1 MAGIGEYV
9 HYRFKNY
16 QRFGLGYNTV
26 GSKSAA
32 AALVSARQD
41 LKMLN
46 KYTVSTIQTQEI
58 EKFLNDLT
66 YSNAD
71 VSLKNLS
78 LTAGEIEQHK
88 THFVSLIQAKIPE
101 LEKVLGSLNLGG
113 TSSGTGNIGGLSK
126 INLNNKLGVTSA
138 TVGKAQMD
146 LMSLMNSLQAQ
157 RSSFEKGSASRLEL
171 NKILL
176 EAKRLYIKL
185 GQLTSDLSRQVIS
198 YDQTIRN
205 TDFSAKA
212 LFVQYN
218 ELIKLAS
225 QPTMKQY
232 GDIAELFF
240 QYMVSAASGMSQA
253 QLDDLVAP
261 LTAGSHRVATIGI
274 PNISTLVNIDSVI
287 EGLNKSK
294 TSGIT
299 SNKWTS
305 SRNNGYTV
313 NLTQNGSTSQQTV
326 DIVIDFS
333 NNKNAMAA
341 FGIDKLRASVK
352 NVKGLSN
359 IHILSEAP
367 LSSAFALFDTNFV
380 NHYLNLIATH
390 PDGNGGAFVDKYN
403 ETIEMGLALRA
414 LSGIRDRG
422 NVLGV
427 DISDCLIVNNKGKG
441 VRVVDTS
448 TLMNCIYSNLRD
460 YVRATGMPTSIGQDW
475 VGYASKPS
483 TDNAYAR
490 IGKLIAATHAFKIS
504 LTLKKLP

>member
-16 QRFGLGYNTV
+16 QRFGLGYNRP

-41 LKMLN
+41 LRMLN

-66 YSNAD
+66 YANTEA
-71 VSLKNLS
+71 SLKNLS
-78 LTAGEIEQHK
+78 LTPAEIAQHK
-88 THFVSLIQAKIPE
+88 EHFVSLIQAKIPE

-113 TSSGTGNIGGLSK
+113 DGSSSKISGLSK
-126 INLNNKLGVTSA
+126 INLDNKLGVTSA
-138 TVGKAQMD
+138 TIGRAQMD
-146 LMSLMNSLQAQ
+146 LMSLANSLESQRASFARGTAQ
-157 RSSFEKGSASRLEL
+157 RTEL
-171 NKILL
+171 NKMLL
-176 EAKRLYIKL
+176 QAKRLYNRL
-185 GQLTSDLSRQVIS
+185 GSLTSDLSRQVIS
-198 YDQTIRN
+198 YNQKVKN
-205 TDFSAKA
+205 TEFSAKN
-212 LFVQYN
+212 LFQQYN

-232 GDIAELFF
+232 GDIAELYF
-240 QYMVSAASGMSQA
+240 QYMISAASGMGQA
-253 QLDDLVAP
+253 QLNNLISP
-261 LTAGSHRVATIGI
+261 LTAGSKHVQTIGI
-274 PNISTLVNIDSVI
+274 PNISSSVNIETTI
-287 EGLNKSK
+287 KGLNRSK
-294 TSGIT
+294 TSGIS
-299 SNKWTS
+299 SNKWS
-305 SRNNGYTV
+305 SKSNNGYTV
-313 NLTQNGSTSQQTV
+313 DLTQSGSTSQQTV

-333 NNKNAMAA
+333 DNKEAMAA

-403 ETIEMGLALRA
+403 ETMEMGLALRA

-422 NVLGV
+422 NTLGV
-427 DISDCLIVNNKGKG
+427 DIADCLIVNVKGRG
-441 VRVVDTS
+441 IRVIDTQSLANSIFGNLREYVRV
-448 TLMNCIYSNLRD
+448 
-460 YVRATGMPTSIGQDW
+460 TGMPSSIGQSW
-475 VGYASKPS
+475 VGYESKPN
-483 TDNAYAR
+483 THNAYTR

>member
-16 QRFGLGYNTV
+16 QRFGLGYNRA

-41 LKMLN
+41 LRMLN
-46 KYTVSTIQTQEI
+46 KYAVSTIQTQEI

-66 YSNAD
+66 YSDTD

-78 LTAGEIEQHK
+78 LTASEIEEHK
-88 THFVSLIQAKIPE
+88 AHFVSLIQAKIPE
-101 LEKVLGSLNLGG
+101 LEKVLGSLSLGG
-113 TSSGTGNIGGLSK
+113 TNSNTGSVKGLSK

-146 LMSLMNSLQAQ
+146 LMTLMNSLQAQ
-157 RSSFEKGSASRLEL
+157 RASFAKGSASRQEL

-176 EAKRLYIKL
+176 DAKRLYVKL
-185 GQLTSDLSRQVIS
+185 GQLASDLSRQVIS
-198 YDQTIRN
+198 YDQTIKN

-212 LFVQYN
+212 LFAQYN

-240 QYMVSAASGMSQA
+240 QYMISAASGMGQA

-261 LTAGSHRVATIGI
+261 LTAGSQRVATVGI
-274 PNISTLVNIDSVI
+274 PNISTLVNINTTID
-287 EGLNKSK
+287 GLNKTK
-294 TSGIT
+294 TSGVS
-299 SNKWTS
+299 SNKWS
-305 SRNNGYTV
+305 SSGNNGYTV
-313 NLTQNGSTSQQTV
+313 NLTQDGSTSQQTV

-341 FGIDKLRASVK
+341 FGIDKLKASVK

-367 LSSAFALFDTNFV
+367 LSSAFALFDTNFI

-422 NVLGV
+422 NTLGI

-441 VRVVDTS
+441 VRVIDTQ
-448 TLMNCIYSNLRD
+448 TLMNSIYGNLRE

-475 VGYASKPS
+475 VGYPSKPS
-483 TDNAYAR
+483 TNNAYAR